1 MFNLKTEMKTKRH
14 CVYTMQNEN
23 EKMHRSCRFQYT
35 KQMCVRIH
43 ENKSHK
49 KNTIH
54 FQAITELKGIEI
66 N

>member
-1 MFNLKTEMKTKRH
+1 
-14 CVYTMQNEN
+14 MQNEI

-49 KNTIH
+49 KKHNIH